1 MFILAAACSARGA
14 ALPVESFGQLE
25 TSEAGLGHLFA
36 FSCVRTYQG
45 TKPQGK

>member
-25 TSEAGLGHLFA
+25 TSEAGPDHYFA
-36 FSCVRTYQG
+36 FSCVRTYQEAQL
-45 TKPQGK
+45 QGK